1 VSVLYFELITSFVT
15 KSQFDSTRSATVV
28 IDHVRVEYPAGAAG
42 EVSLVAISDISLS
55 IAPGEFVSIIGPSG
69 CGKSSLL
76 YLINGINKPAAGRIV
91 VGGETVTKPSAAR
104 ALVFQDA
111 SLLPWNSVVTNVAMG
126 LQVAGVP
133 KAEREAAAAG
143 LLKLV
148 GLDGFGAKLPHQLS
162 GGMKQRVGIAR
173 ALCVD
178 PAVLLM
184 DEPFGALD
192 AQTRQLMGAELLRI
206 WRERKKTIVFVTHDI
221 DEAIYLADRVVVLS
235 ARPARVLEE
244 VTIDLPR
251 PRGLDIQNTE
261 AFREMR
267 ERIWKLLEAEVT
279 AAWMASGKA

>member
-1 VSVLYFELITSFVT
+1 MSVLYFELITSFVT
-15 KSQFDSTRSATVV
+15 ESQSTRSASVV
-28 IDHVRVEYPAGAAG
+28 IDHVRVEYPGAAG
-42 EVSLVAISDISLS
+42 EDALVAIADISLT

-76 YLINGINKPAAGRIV
+76 YLINGINSPAAGTIV
-91 VGGETVTKPSAAR
+91 VDGETVTKPSAAR

-111 SLLPWNSVVTNVAMG
+111 SLLPWNSVVANVAMG

-133 KAEREAAAAG
+133 KAEREAQADV

-192 AQTRQLMGAELLRI
+192 AQTRQLMGVELLRI
-206 WRERKKTIVFVTHDI
+206 WRERQKTIVFVTHDI

-235 ARPARVLEE
+235 ARPARVLEVVRIE
-244 VTIDLPR
+244 LPR
-251 PRGLDIQNTE
+251 PRALDIQNTE

-279 AAWMASGKA
+279 AAWMASGEA

>member
-15 KSQFDSTRSATVV
+15 KSQFDSTRSASVV

-42 EVSLVAISDISLS
+42 EESLVAISDISLN

-91 VGGETVTKPSAAR
+91 VGGETVHKPSAAR

-111 SLLPWNSVVTNVAMG
+111 SLLPWNSVVANVAMG

-133 KAEREAAAAG
+133 KAERESQAAG

-206 WRERKKTIVFVTHDI
+206 WRERQKTIVFVTHDI

-244 VTIDLPR
+244 VRIDLPR
-251 PRGLDIQNTE
+251 PRALNIQNTE

-279 AAWMASGKA
+279 AAWMASGEA

>member
-1 VSVLYFELITSFVT
+1 VLYFELITSFVT
-15 KSQFDSTRSATVV
+15 ESQSTRSASVV
-28 IDHVRVEYPAGAAG
+28 IDHVRVEYPGAAG
-42 EVSLVAISDISLS
+42 EDALVAIADISLT

-76 YLINGINKPAAGRIV
+76 YLINGINSPAAGTIV
-91 VGGETVTKPSAAR
+91 VDGETVTKPSAAR

-111 SLLPWNSVVTNVAMG
+111 SLLPWNSVVANVAMG

-133 KAEREAAAAG
+133 KAEREAQADV

-192 AQTRQLMGAELLRI
+192 AQTRQLMGVELLRI
-206 WRERKKTIVFVTHDI
+206 WRERQKTIVFVTHDI

-235 ARPARVLEE
+235 ARPARVLEVVRIE
-244 VTIDLPR
+244 LPR
-251 PRGLDIQNTE
+251 PRALDIQNTE

-279 AAWMASGKA
+279 AAWMASGEA

>member
-15 KSQFDSTRSATVV
+15 KSQSTRSASVV
-28 IDHVRVEYPAGAAG
+28 IDHVRVEYPGAAG
-42 EVSLVAISDISLS
+42 EDALVAIADISLT

-76 YLINGINKPAAGRIV
+76 YLINGINKPASGNIV
-91 VGGETVTKPSAAR
+91 VGGATVSKPSAER

-111 SLLPWNSVVTNVAMG
+111 SLLPWNSVLTNVAMG

-133 KAEREAAAAG
+133 KAEREAQADV

-192 AQTRQLMGAELLRI
+192 AQTRQLMGVELLRI
-206 WRERKKTIVFVTHDI
+206 WRERQKTIVFVTHDI

-235 ARPARVLEE
+235 ARPARLLEE
-244 VTIDLPR
+244 VRIDLPR
-251 PRGLDIQNTE
+251 PRSLDIQNTE
-261 AFREMR
+261 PFREMR

-279 AAWMASGKA
+279 AAWMASGEA

>member
-1 VSVLYFELITSFVT
+1 MSVLYFEIITSFVT
-15 KSQFDSTRSATVV
+15 QSQSTRSASVV
-28 IDHVRVEYPAGAAG
+28 IDHVRVEYPGAGNEAA
-42 EVSLVAISDISLS
+42 LVAIADISLT
-55 IAPGEFVSIIGPSG
+55 IAAGEFVSIIGPSG

-76 YLINGINKPAAGRIV
+76 YLINGINTPAAGNIV
-91 VGGETVTKPSAAR
+91 VDGETVTKPSASR

-111 SLLPWNSVVTNVAMG
+111 SLLPWNSVVANVAMG

-133 KAEREAAAAG
+133 KAEREAQADV

-148 GLDGFGAKLPHQLS
+148 GLDGFGTKLPHQLS

-192 AQTRQLMGAELLRI
+192 AQTRQLMGVELLRI
-206 WRERKKTIVFVTHDI
+206 WRERQKTIVFVTHDI

-244 VTIDLPR
+244 VRIDLPR
-251 PRGLDIQNTE
+251 PRALDIQNTE
-261 AFREMR
+261 AFRETR

-279 AAWMASGKA
+279 AAWMASGEA

>member
-15 KSQFDSTRSATVV
+15 QSQSTRSASVV
-28 IDHVRVEYPAGAAG
+28 IDHVRVEYPGADG
-42 EVSLVAISDISLS
+42 EAALVAIADISLK

-76 YLINGINKPAAGRIV
+76 YLINGINKPAAGSIV
-91 VGGETVTKPSAAR
+91 VDGESVTKPSASR

-111 SLLPWNSVVTNVAMG
+111 SLLPWNSVVANVAMG

-133 KAEREAAAAG
+133 KAAREAQADV

-192 AQTRQLMGAELLRI
+192 AQTRQLMGVELLRI
-206 WRERKKTIVFVTHDI
+206 WRERQKTIVFVTHDI

-244 VTIDLPR
+244 VRIDLPR
-251 PRGLDIQNTE
+251 PRALDLQNGE
-261 AFREMR
+261 AFRGMR

-279 AAWMASGKA
+279 AAWMASGEA